1 MGNKRATV
9 MAVRVLLAPI
19 VRVLSSIGFNYRDFA
34 ETAKVVYVEVAVA
47 EDRRRG
53 RKTSLS
59 RVGIVTGITRRE
71 VARLHEVVSA
81 DPAVYL
87 DLTASITNLLH
98 AWHTDH
104 RFADGD
110 RPRDLPLEGED
121 SLESLIQRHRGE
133 VGTNTL
139 VRELVRLGLVEI
151 RPGFARPR
159 VSQFHPRPLDPLS
172 LQHFACVVHDVGRT
186 AGANVLGH
194 GLGHEGLRFEKRVI
208 AYGSD
213 LQVRAA
219 LKAIVSE
226 RVEGF
231 IEELRRA
238 LGSRD
243 VLGRDGHRLGVGAYV
258 IDDD

>member
-1 MGNKRATV
+1 MGTKRATA

-71 VARLHEVVSA
+71 VARLYEVVAA

-87 DLTASITNLLH
+87 DFTASISNLLYT
-98 AWHTDH
+98 WHTDC
-104 RFADGD
+104 RFADGG
-110 RPRDLPLEGED
+110 RGRDLPLEGED
-121 SLESLIQRHRGE
+121 SLETLIQRHRGDLT
-133 VGTNTL
+133 VNAL
-139 VRELVRLGLVEI
+139 VKELVRLGLVEI

-159 VSQFHPRPLDPLS
+159 VREFHPRPLDPLS
-172 LQHFACVVHDVGRT
+172 LQHFACVVHDVSRT
-186 AGANVLGH
+186 AGANVLGQ
-194 GLGHEGLRFEKRVI
+194 GLGHEGLRLEKRVI
-208 AYGSD
+208 AYGPD
-213 LQVRAA
+213 LQVRTA
-219 LKAIVSE
+219 LKAAVSE
-226 RVEGF
+226 KVERF
-231 IEELRRA
+231 VEELRNA

-243 VLGRDGHRLGVGAYV
+243 ALARDSHRLGVGAYV

>member
-1 MGNKRATV
+1 MGAKRATV

-59 RVGIVTGITRRE
+59 RVGMVTGITRRE
-71 VARLHEVVSA
+71 VARLHEVAAA

-87 DLTASITNLLH
+87 DFTASISNLLD

-104 RFADGD
+104 RFADDG

-121 SLESLIQRHRGE
+121 SLETLIQRHRGE
-133 VGTNTL
+133 LGTNAL
-139 VRELVRLGLVEI
+139 VREMVRLGLVEI

-159 VSQFHPRPLDPLS
+159 VRQFHPRPFDPLS
-172 LQHFACVVHDVGRT
+172 VQHFACVVRDFGRT

-194 GLGHEGLRFEKRVI
+194 GPGSEGQRLEKRVV

-213 LQVRAA
+213 LHVHAT
-219 LKAIVSE
+219 LKAVACE
-226 RVEGF
+226 R
-231 IEELRRA
+231 IERFVDELRET
-238 LGSRD
+238 LGPHTVS
-243 VLGRDGHRLGVGAYV
+243 GPDGHRLGVGAYV
-258 IDDD
+258 IDDN